1 METDRKAKADAGA
14 AARRATEKQT
24 LEDAD
29 HLITVWNERQAR
41 PIPILVSPTI
51 GAAITA
57 GYWSLRARCPR
68 RCRADPAGQRPQ
80 VDVALGAAG
89 AGTWHSPSP
98 KR

>member
-51 GAAITA
+51 GAAMAVPGKA
-57 GYWSLRARCPR
+57 GMAM
-68 RCRADPAGQRPQ
+68 
-80 VDVALGAAG
+80 
-89 AGTWHSPSP
+89 
-98 KR
+98 K